1 MALFSA
7 SQLAAWR
14 TLAARALVETCTVT
28 RATGTGVSAGYSTVA
43 TGVAC
48 RWVPKAEGT
57 LRGVIGGIE
66 AVSEREG
73 LFLYDQDIVAQ
84 DHIADSTGRRWLV
97 QATDRGRSEAMYLH
111 ALLREGV

>member
-1 MALFSA
+1 
-7 SQLAAWR
+7 
-14 TLAARALVETCTVT
+14 
-28 RATGTGVSAGYSTVA
+28 
-43 TGVAC
+43 
-48 RWVPKAEGT
+48 VPKAEGT

-73 LFLYDQDIVAQ
+73 LFIYDEDIVAQ
-84 DHIADSTGRRWLV
+84 DQLIDSAGRRWLV